1 MADLRTIKRMQRLK
15 EESQPLGDQL
25 FGMMGGEQGRE
36 ERLNMSPLNPIGD
49 QIIPALLAEFLT
61 YTQSTTPTGRAKDIA
76 ETTISPYT
84 NILSGRGGLEDY
96 ALAAL
101 PAAQYAKPIYK
112 LGKTFAK
119 GLGEKGAFDASSIN
133 ALLEKIRK
141 FNKQQGGQAKDN
153 TFRDAPVP
161 NPPGFRRRD
170 MIGTNIRES
179 RSQARELRHFKNK
192 NLELEEH
199 MLLVK
204 QDLAKLTDPHSTA
217 RTRKEMAV
225 RLKRNDRM
233 ANDVLSQMSLEDQK
247 QVRRVLQKLREKNG

>member
-1 MADLRTIKRMQRLK
+1 MAELNSLLSTILEKQIPQR
-15 EESQPLGDQL
+15 EQL
-25 FGMMGGEQGRE
+25 QRENERNRRFGTIRQGSI
-36 ERLNMSPLNPIGD
+36 LDSIPN
-49 QIIPALLAEFLT
+49 IIRPEFFKPEANIDPTTGAPEKNFGHFLTSGFGNTASNTASGVDALTMLLLA
-61 YTQSTTPTGRAKDIA
+61 
-76 ETTISPYT
+76 
-84 NILSGRGGLEDY
+84 GGG
-96 ALAAL
+96 A
-101 PAAQYAKPIYK
+101 K
-112 LGKTFAK
+112 LGSKFLK

-141 FNKQQGGQAKDN
+141 FNNQQGGQAKDN

-199 MLLVK
+199 MMLVK

-233 ANDVLSQMSLEDQK
+233 ANDALSQMSPEDQK
-247 QVRRVLQKLREKNG
+247 QVRRVLQKLREENG